1 MTHIHPT
8 NEVDPS
14 FTVSTTKVS
23 KNKDTDA
30 FENALSK
37 ALDNREA
44 PEMKTT
50 PANSLGEI
58 ESTSL
63 QLLQPSDIV
72 AGRTDRLLKMLDAY
86 ASKLK
91 DPEISL
97 KSLAPVLEEIQ
108 KNAGSLEREIRDL
121 TRKDAGLKTIAD
133 QTLVTVQTEVL
144 KFQRGDYLS

>member
-1 MTHIHPT
+1 MAHIHPT

-23 KNKDTDA
+23 KNKDADA

-44 PEMKTT
+44 SEMKTT

-58 ESTSL
+58 TSTSL
-63 QLLQPSDIV
+63 NIPQPSDIV
-72 AGRTDRLLKMLDAY
+72 AGRTDRLLKMLDTY

-97 KSLAPVLEEIQ
+97 KSIAPILEEIR
-108 KNAGSLEREIRDL
+108 KIAGSLERETRDL
-121 TRKDAGLKTIAD
+121 SIEDAGLKTIAD
-133 QTLVTVQTEVL
+133 QTLVTAQTEIL